1 MFDRMLFPTD
11 GSDVAATTVE
21 TVLEIAAT
29 HDSTLHILHVA
40 DTKHDSVTRLGTEV
54 VDVLERE
61 GQQIVATVAD
71 QAAERG
77 IDHEAD
83 VIQGGVHETITA
95 YATEHDIDVIVMPTG
110 GRDGVTQAL
119 LGSVTER
126 VIRTSS
132 TPVLTLPPDS
142 AAVTHPFRNL
152 LIPTTGRRQTDSVIE
167 LGVDLATA
175 YSATFHALSVV
186 DTMSLGIDVY
196 SEQHVAELEEQAT
209 AAVEHATGMAED
221 ASVSSIQ
228 GSVMEGVS
236 VSKEILRY
244 IEAHDIDL
252 VVVGT
257 HGRSGVDRYLLGSV
271 SEKIVRSSPVP
282 VLVVPLEKT
291 PT

>member
-1 MFDRMLFPTD
+1 MFDRILFPSD
-11 GSDVAATTVE
+11 GSDQATTAVE
-21 TVLEIAAT
+21 TVLEIATT

-40 DTKHDSVTRLGTEV
+40 DTTHDSVTRLGTEV

-61 GQQIVATVAD
+61 GQQIVTTVAD

-77 IDHEAD
+77 IDHVTD

-95 YATEHDIDVIVMPTG
+95 YATEHDIDVIAMPTG

-132 TPVLTLPPDS
+132 TPVLTLPPDP
-142 AAVTHPFRNL
+142 AVTYPFRNL
-152 LIPTTGRRQTDSVIE
+152 LVPTMGRRQTDSVIG
-167 LGVDLATA
+167 LGIDLATV
-175 YSATFHALSVV
+175 YSATFHAISII

-196 SEQHVAELEEQAT
+196 SEQHIAELEKQTT
-209 AAVEHATGMAED
+209 AAVEHATEMAED
-221 ASVSSIQ
+221 ASVSSVQ

-244 IEAHDIDL
+244 IEDHDIDL

-271 SEKIVRSSPVP
+271 SEKVVRSSPVP
-282 VLVVPLEKT
+282 VIVVPIEKT
-291 PT
+291 TP